1 MSTTN
6 LDFSDFDDLFADTP
20 MPAQNTEEQKIA
32 QEKNVK
38 VTPAKVV
45 DESIQITNLNAP
57 INPSL
62 LQSAQAKMAQIG
74 VEMNQ
79 AFVEREELIKLMQLA
94 VTTGTNLLMLGPPG
108 TAKSN
113 ITYDLCGRI
122 ENANYFQWMLNK
134 TSDPSEI
141 LGPFSVK
148 AMENDRFL
156 RITTGKL
163 PEAHIAFMDE
173 VFKSNAP
180 TLNALLTIMNEHIFY
195 NDGKANDIP
204 LISMFAASNE
214 PPEDESLDALY
225 DRFIFRMNVQ
235 YVHDAANKKRMH
247 SNYVDNRA
255 GLLGLAGKTTI
266 TLEELQALQT
276 ASKAVKVPKDIINK
290 FIRLISDLDRQAIHV
305 SDRRQNEC
313 FKVMQGSAVL
323 RGSNTVGL
331 DDFRSLIYVLWE
343 KEEHIPIIESTIL
356 KMVNPYDDRFRELK
370 DNFNQVKNDIEGITD
385 ATLKSKKSIES
396 KGVIEKIVGKVNKL
410 INEATKGGK
419 DTTEFTAFRD
429 EMIKY
434 NQNLIANALG
444 GNFGGFGADPF
455 ATVGNLNNNVS
466 QQGALDN
473 LSKSVVTT
481 TI

>member
-1 MSTTN
+1 MAGTN
-6 LDFSDFDDLFADTP
+6 LDFSEFDALFAGNDTTTAP
-20 MPAQNTEEQKIA
+20 QAEQQELA
-32 QEKNVK
+32 NEKNVK
-38 VTPAKVV
+38 VTPTKVV
-45 DESIQITNLNAP
+45 DESIQITNINAP
-57 INPSL
+57 INPSV
-62 LQSAQAKMAQIG
+62 LQSAQAKMQQIS

-79 AFVEREELIKLMQLA
+79 LFVERDELIKLMMLA
-94 VTTGTNLLMLGPPG
+94 ITTGTNLLMLGPPG
-108 TAKSN
+108 TAKSA
-113 ITYDLCGRI
+113 ITYELCGRI
-122 ENANYFQWMLNK
+122 ENAKYFQWMLNK

-148 AMENDRFL
+148 EMENDKFM

-180 TLNALLTIMNEHIFY
+180 TLNALLTIMNEHMFY
-195 NDGKANDIP
+195 NDGKAVDVP
-204 LISMFAASNE
+204 LISMFGASNE
-214 PPEDESLDALY
+214 PPEDESLDAMY

-235 YVHDAANKKRMH
+235 YIHDAANKKRMH

-266 TLEELQALQT
+266 TLDELLVLQQ
-276 ASKAVKVPKDIINK
+276 ASKSVKVSKDIINK

-313 FKVMQGSAVL
+313 FKIMQGSAVL
-323 RGSNTVGL
+323 RGSNVVGL

-356 KMVNPYDDRFRELK
+356 KMVNPYDDRFKELK
-370 DNFNQVKNDIEGITD
+370 ENFNQVKTDIESITD
-385 ATLKSKKSIES
+385 SSQKSKKAIES
-396 KGVIEKIVGKVNKL
+396 KGVIEKIVGKTNKL

-419 DTTEFTAFRD
+419 DVTEFQSFRD

-434 NQNLIANALG
+434 NQNLIAAALG
-444 GNFGGFGADPF
+444 TNFGGFGNDPF
-455 ATVGNLNNNVS
+455 
-466 QQGALDN
+466 DN
-473 LSKSVVTT
+473 ED